1 MDAKLQ
7 MRVQRYGWDAAASV
21 YHDTW
26 SDQLKTAQDTLLEMA
41 TLQPQQKVLETA
53 CGTGMVTLCAA
64 REVGASGSVFAT
76 DLSAKMVNTAAE
88 HCMQANL
95 SNVTVARMGAEA
107 LDVGNNA
114 FDVAL
119 CSLGLMY
126 VPDPRTALAE
136 MERAVRPGGKV
147 VATVWG
153 ERQHCGWADIFPI
166 VDARVASEVCPLFF
180 ASGTPGRLRSDFE
193 SANMVRILETRQ
205 SEILQFENADNLC
218 RAMMLGGP
226 VALAV
231 KRFDASIMSDV
242 RSEFLQSVAN
252 HRNDDGS
259 YSIPGEFVT
268 VCATVPD

>member
-7 MRVQRYGWDAAASV
+7 LRVQRYGWDAAASV
-21 YHDTW
+21 YHDDW
-26 SDQLKTAQDTLLEMA
+26 SDQLKTAQDTLLELA
-41 TLQPQQKVLETA
+41 TLQPRQKVLETA
-53 CGTGMVTLCAA
+53 CGTGMVTLRAA

-76 DLSAKMVNTAAE
+76 DLSAKMVNAVAE

-126 VPDPRTALAE
+126 VPDPCTALAE

-153 ERQHCGWADIFPI
+153 ERQNCGWADIFPI

-180 ASGTPGRLRSDFE
+180 ASGAPGRLRSDFE
-193 SANMVRILETRQ
+193 SANMVDIHETRQ

-231 KRFDASIMSDV
+231 KRFDTSVMSDV
-242 RSEFLQSVAN
+242 RSEFLNSVAN

-268 VCATVPD
+268 VCATIPD